1 MGVTDVESDRR
12 LGGGGECVCVAGV
25 GGIRWERRGPKE
37 WAGERVKRPREG
49 VAWLRGAN
57 VGGVGEH

>member
-1 MGVTDVESDRR
+1 M
-12 LGGGGECVCVAGV
+12 CVAGV

-57 VGGVGEH
+57 VGGMGEH